1 MIRKEESQ
9 NHFTQGSDEKPYECV
24 DEEGI
29 PNTKQLQPS
38 NSKKLMNKGLEPN
51 EAEYFSSQPS
61 QNPHGL
67 MPTNTLT
74 IDNKIVE
81 QVVQYGFKQDL
92 VIKSLNNNELN
103 SATTCYFLLCL
114 PDIREE
120 VRKLDEIRQVIGQSA
135 SSGSLSRKV

>member
-1 MIRKEESQ
+1 
-9 NHFTQGSDEKPYECV
+9 
-24 DEEGI
+24 
-29 PNTKQLQPS
+29 
-38 NSKKLMNKGLEPN
+38 
-51 EAEYFSSQPS
+51 
-61 QNPHGL
+61 

-120 VRKLDEIRQVIGQSA
+120 VRKLDEIRQVIG
-135 SSGSLSRKV
+135 